1 MAENQQSNT
10 QDVPADRDP
19 NARHTTS
26 EADKAKARKWFAR
39 ARQLVDTRSHD
50 YAIKCFIDGLALWP
64 EAVDDGHQALRA
76 CALARRHA
84 GGKKM
89 GLRASVMSGSGKG
102 RGDPVHAM
110 LKAEERW
117 AHDPSHVSHI
127 EDVFKNAGKA
137 RCDDTLMWVGAIYR
151 EALENEKKPNPKKF
165 ALLKEVYEDLGDR
178 AEARGEL
185 DLAAEAYERGI
196 EALSVQ
202 RQLSPRDLE
211 LANVLR
217 DLSTKLTILKG
228 KYDRADSFKESVLD
242 AGQQRDT
249 QDQDRMVQSDERLTQ
264 LIAAAEAAVKAN
276 PGVPGKVM
284 ALVELLCRRDNEEDE
299 KRAISILV
307 KQYQDTDDYRFKQ
320 RADDIRVRQ
329 LAREA
334 RRARDSGDR
343 EAIRSAM
350 IKQLQFEI
358 PTYKERA
365 ARYPTDMRI
374 RYEYGLRLF
383 NARKYDEAIPCFQTA
398 RGDMKHRVQCSLY
411 LGRCFYEKKFF
422 SEAVATLEEGRAGH
436 EATDDAV
443 AKELLYWLGRAQA
456 DSGETT
462 TAAKT
467 YGHLLQLDYNYR
479 DVRSR
484 IEHLRAG

>member
-1 MAENQQSNT
+1 MADDQETNT
-10 QDVPADRDP
+10 KDAPADQDP

-26 EADKAKARKWFAR
+26 ETDKAKARKWFAR
-39 ARQLVDTRSHD
+39 AKQLVDTRSHD

-64 EAVDDGHQALRA
+64 EAVDEGHQPLRA

-84 GGKKM
+84 GGKKLGM
-89 GLRASVMSGSGKG
+89 MDSVRSSMSHK
-102 RGDPVHAM
+102 DPVQAM
-110 LKAEERW
+110 LNAEMRW
-117 AHDPSHVSHI
+117 AHDPSNLSYI
-127 EDVFKNAGKA
+127 EGVFKNAGRA
-137 RCDDTLMWVGAIYR
+137 RCDDTLMWAGAICR
-151 EALENEKKPNPKKF
+151 EALENEKKPNAKKF
-165 ALLKEVYEDLGDR
+165 ALLKEVYEALGDR
-178 AEARGEL
+178 AESRGEL

-196 EALSVQ
+196 EALNVQ
-202 RQLSPRDLE
+202 RQLSPRELE
-211 LANVLR
+211 LNNVLR

-228 KYDRADSFKESVLD
+228 KYDRAGSFKESVRD

-264 LIAAAEAAVKAN
+264 LIAAAEAAVDAN
-276 PGVPGKVM
+276 PGVTGKVM

-299 KRAISILV
+299 KRAIAILV
-307 KQYQDTDDYRFKQ
+307 KQYQDTEDYRFKQ
-320 RADDIRVRQ
+320 RGDDIRMRQ
-329 LAREA
+329 IAREV
-334 RRARDSGDR
+334 RRARESGDR
-343 EAIRSAM
+343 ETIRSAL

-358 PTYKERA
+358 PTYKERT

-398 RGDMKHRVQCSLY
+398 RGDLKHRVQCSLY

-422 SEAVATLEEGRAGH
+422 SEAVATLEEGQAAH
-436 EATDDAV
+436 EATEDTV

-456 DSGETT
+456 DSGEATA
-462 TAAKT
+462 AAKT

-484 IEHLRAG
+484 IETPRTG